1 MASESVR
8 FCEECG
14 AHIAA
19 LSNFCENCGSR
30 VRPSTQT
37 VSAEAATGLFEL
49 APAATPPP
57 LPLPLPEANTSTSS
71 APSPPP
77 ISAPAAP
84 TGSSTAAQFIG
95 PYRLVRELGRG
106 GMGVVYLA
114 MRDDGAFRK
123 NVAIKLLLREAVNE
137 EFILRFKQE
146 RQVLAALDHPNIARI
161 LDGGDM
167 PDGMPYYVM
176 EYVDGLPL
184 DEYCDQKSL
193 SITERLR
200 IFQQVCSAV
209 EYLHENSI
217 VHRDLKPGN
226 ILVSNDGSVKLLD
239 FGIAKMMGAAAFANP
254 NLTSALGSPMTPTY
268 ASPEQISGVT
278 LQKTSDIYSLGAI
291 LYRML
296 TGRLPYEGVDEKLAK
311 LFTRQAPPAPS
322 GNIRQD
328 LRAGRDTTAGLRR
341 VMLGEIDSIVLK
353 SLAFDPK
360 NRYQSAAEFREDLQ
374 RFLDGQAVLAHHA
387 SVANRSFKLLKRKR
401 AMVAVL
407 AGFIVLAGF
416 GVWQWRRVEV
426 QETDVAARETHL
438 RALLDQVEAHLDP
451 SSAPTQPAS
460 SQQLSQRSEDVQL
473 VRTAFATDFPAVV
486 AASPGPSATRDAL
499 LDRGV
504 RYVDRAH
511 STPVRN
517 ANLDSEV
524 AAAYQQ
530 FGILQENTGDPK
542 AGGREAAVK
551 TYQKASAVLVVLA
564 AENPDDARARDRIA
578 MVNQRIVALGGQPAN
593 TVPAE
598 NAPVASPEVIPP
610 EPEKAVA
617 PKALPPTKS
626 VQPPPAAAVAP
637 VPIVSP
643 AAAAPIVSPP
653 APAPA
658 GLSAAIRAELN
669 DRMINA
675 TSKVQSAEQAIGPL
689 QQSLAA
695 RGQVL
700 NSDTQS
706 AMVQMRARLAKA
718 KAEIAAGDATTATD
732 DLAAAEAFASRVL
745 RTAGR

>member
-1 MASESVR
+1 MASESIQ

-14 AHIAA
+14 AQIAP
-19 LSNFCENCGSR
+19 LSNFCEQCGSR
-30 VRPSTQT
+30 VRPATQT

-49 APAATPPP
+49 PPVPTPPP
-57 LPLPLPEANTSTSS
+57 LPEAIAS
-71 APSPPP
+71 ASSPPP
-77 ISAPAAP
+77 ISAPATP
-84 TGSSTAAQFIG
+84 SLSSPAAQFIG

-184 DEYCDQKSL
+184 DEYCDRKSL

-209 EYLHENSI
+209 DYLHQNSI
-217 VHRDLKPGN
+217 VHRDLKPAN
-226 ILVSNDGSVKLLD
+226 ILVSNEGSVKLLD
-239 FGIAKMMGAAAFANP
+239 FGIAKLMGAGAYANP
-254 NLTSALGSPMTPTY
+254 NLTSARGSPMTPTY

-278 LQKTSDIYSLGAI
+278 LQKTSDVYSLGAI

-328 LRAGRDTTAGLRR
+328 LKAGGDTTAGLRR
-341 VMLGEIDSIVLK
+341 VMLGEVDSIVLK

-360 NRYQSAAEFREDLQ
+360 NRYQSAAEFRDDLQ
-374 RFLDGQAVLAHHA
+374 RFLDGQAVLAHHTSAA
-387 SVANRSFKLLKRKR
+387 SRSFKLLKRKR

-407 AGFIVLAGF
+407 AGFIALAGF
-416 GVWQWRRVEV
+416 GLWQWRRVEI
-426 QETDVAARETHL
+426 QETNVAARETHL

-451 SSAPTQPAS
+451 PSEPAQPAS
-460 SQQLSQRSEDVQL
+460 SEQLSQRSQDVQM
-473 VRTAFATDFPAVV
+473 VTTAFATDSAVV
-486 AASPGPSATRDAL
+486 AANPGPSATRDAL

-504 RYVDRAH
+504 RYLDRAH

-517 ANLDSEV
+517 TNLDSEV

-530 FGILQENTGDPK
+530 FGILQENTADPK
-542 AGGREAAVK
+542 AGGLEAAVK

-564 AENPDDARARDRIA
+564 AQNPDDTRARDRMT
-578 MVNQRIVALGGQPAN
+578 MVNQRIVALGGQPVN

-598 NAPVASPEVIPP
+598 ITPVAAPEVPAP
-610 EPEKAVA
+610 QPEKSAA
-617 PKALPPTKS
+617 PRALPPTKS
-626 VQPPPAAAVAP
+626 VQPPPAAAAP
-637 VPIVSP
+637 VPIV
-643 AAAAPIVSPP
+643 APP

-658 GLSAAIRAELN
+658 PAPVGLSAAIRAGLN

-675 TSKVQSAEQAIGPL
+675 TSKVQSAEQAIEPL

-706 AMVQMRARLAKA
+706 AMVQMRSRLAKA
-718 KAEIAAGDATTATD
+718 KAEIAAGDAAAATD
-732 DLAAAEAFASRVL
+732 DMAAAEAFATRVL